1 MSRLAAVCLVVG
13 LAAVVPG
20 VAWLAGPT
28 LGVSG
33 EPHAPQPTDFPLPD
47 VIPGRAV
54 GTAGCAAA
62 ACHGGPAS
70 ASLVSGSD
78 SRRWACAATFVL
90 ARDPHTRAYA
100 ALESP
105 LAADIMSRMK
115 RPGPATEDVRCL
127 ACHTNPS
134 LAASTDSHAVALRSE
149 GVSCEACHGNASGWL
164 HEHTTWTAATRA
176 AGYDRTGM
184 TRLFDLGER
193 ALACAGCHVGAPADE
208 RSGYPVRDMN
218 HDMIAA
224 GHPPLN
230 FDFADY
236 QHTLPPHWHEADRSP
251 DFDVKA
257 WLVGRV
263 AHAEAACRLLADRAK
278 RAAANDPRSPW
289 PEFAEWSCVSCHHNL
304 GKGFSSPGS
313 PSWQSIWPV
322 TQPADFATLNA
333 FGPVG
338 MADVLKVIETPRPR
352 IAGTD
357 AAARATA
364 DALAKVRA
372 ALVAAP
378 DDDVRAA
385 VHHVLKSP
393 ENRIESLDR
402 DVAGQL
408 FHGLAAAER
417 TRLGRAGHHDPDPA
431 FDRLYRELRLSRGTL
446 RFDLPAAAR
455 TDLKEL
461 LSKVK

>member
-1 MSRLAAVCLVVG
+1 MSRVAAVCLVVG

-20 VAWLAGPT
+20 AAWLAGPAA
-28 LGVSG
+28 GVSG
-33 EPHAPQPTDFPLPD
+33 QPRAAQQTGSPLLD

-70 ASLVSGSD
+70 AALVSGAD

-105 LAADIMSRMK
+105 LAADIVSRMK
-115 RPGPATEDVRCL
+115 RPGPATQDVRCL

-134 LAASTDSHAVALRSE
+134 LAASTDSHAIALRSE
-149 GVSCEACHGNASGWL
+149 GVSCEACHGNASGWV

-176 AGYDRTGM
+176 VGYDHTGM
-184 TRLFDLGER
+184 AKLYDLGER

-208 RSGYPVRDMN
+208 RRGYPVRDMN

-224 GHPPLN
+224 GHPRLN

-236 QHTLPPHWHEADRSP
+236 QHSLPPHWNETDRSP

-263 AHAEAACRLLADRAK
+263 AHAEAACRLLEDRAK
-278 RAAANDPRSPW
+278 RAAANDPRTPW

-304 GKGFSSPGS
+304 GKGFSSPSS
-313 PSWQSIWPV
+313 PPWQPIWPV
-322 TQPADFATLNA
+322 TQPADFTALKP

-338 MADVLKVIETPRPR
+338 MADMLKIIETPRPR

-357 AAARATA
+357 AAARAAA
-364 DALAKVRA
+364 DALAKAQA

-378 DDDVRAA
+378 DDEVRAA
-385 VHHVLKSP
+385 VNRVLRSAAGRLP
-393 ENRIESLDR
+393 GLDR
-402 DVAGQL
+402 DAAGQL
-408 FHGLAAAER
+408 YHGLAAAER
-417 TRLGRAGHHDPDPA
+417 TRLGRVGRHDPDPI

-446 RFDLPAAAR
+446 RFDVPAAAR
-455 TDLKEL
+455 ADLKEL